1 LHEHVRKKRAI
12 RRSVSEDPKYGD
24 SLVAQFVNCVMKRGK
39 KHTAR
44 RIVYD
49 SFAIIEDRMKAN
61 GLDVFKKAVGNTRP
75 VLEVRA
81 RRVGGATYQVPTE
94 VRSERS
100 TALAIRWLIGY
111 ALTRKDKSM
120 AERLAAEFIAAS
132 NGEGN
137 AIKKKEDTHK
147 MAEANK
153 AFAHFRW

>member
-1 LHEHVRKKRAI
+1 M
-12 RRSVSEDPKYGD
+12 
-24 SLVAQFVNCVMKRGK
+24 LVAEFINNLMKRGK

-44 RIVYD
+44 RILYD
-49 SFAIIEDRMKAN
+49 AFTVVEERSKGNA
-61 GLDVFKKAVGNTRP
+61 LDIFKKAVSNARP
-75 VLEVRA
+75 LVEVKA

-94 VRSERS
+94 VRGARS

-111 ALTRKDKSM
+111 AGDRKDRSM
-120 AERLAAEFIAAS
+120 SLKLAAEFLAAA

>member
-1 LHEHVRKKRAI
+1 MRKKQASSRATAP
-12 RRSVSEDPKYGD
+12 DPKYKD
-24 SLVAQFVNCVMKRGK
+24 VLVSEFINCVMKKGK
-39 KHTAR
+39 KHLAR

-49 SFAIIEDRMKAN
+49 ALALVEQRTKN
-61 GLDVFKKAVGNTRP
+61 PGLDVFKKAMSNARP

-94 VRSERS
+94 VRSGRS
-100 TALAIRWLIGY
+100 VALAIRWLIGY
-111 ALTRKDKSM
+111 ASERKDKSM
-120 AERLAAEFIAAS
+120 SEKLAAEFIAAS

-137 AIKKKEDTHK
+137 AIKKKEDTHR